1 MLIYLGSY
9 IQHRFSLLTKYTR
22 YGIQKVEE
30 IETQSD
36 EYTER
41 LFNAKTLIF
50 LLPFINYSSKGNDY
64 NIIPLILLYEI
75 FVVLLLKLFFPF
87 YAIILLFLA
96 TILSQG
102 ECVYTNQE
110 LKWNFVPFYE
120 KTQDFFNVLS
130 RDHILILNPQLRL
143 CHRLE
148 C

>member
-1 MLIYLGSY
+1 MCLHFSIYR
-9 IQHRFSLLTKYTR
+9 HTR
-22 YGIQKVEE
+22 YGYEKVEE
-30 IETQSD
+30 LKTQSR
-36 EYTER
+36 EIYTER

-75 FVVLLLKLFFPF
+75 VAVLLLKLFFPF
-87 YAIILLFLA
+87 YAIILLFFGHN
-96 TILSQG
+96 TQSRRMCIHKPRTQIKF
-102 ECVYTNQE
+102 CVAISR
-110 LKWNFVPFYE
+110 
-120 KTQDFFNVLS
+120 KTRDFFNVLS

>member
-1 MLIYLGSY
+1 MSRLFDDIICFESWNYLFSVGNNINYDIPKVISIIDFHFYRQIYKVWD
-9 IQHRFSLLTKYTR
+9 TK
-22 YGIQKVEE
+22 KVEK

-87 YAIILLFLA
+87 YAIILVFLA

-102 ECVYTNQE
+102 ECVYTNQD
-110 LKWNFVPFYE
+110 LK
-120 KTQDFFNVLS
+120 
-130 RDHILILNPQLRL
+130 
-143 CHRLE
+143 
-148 C
+148 

>member
-1 MLIYLGSY
+1 MGY
-9 IQHRFSLLTKYTR
+9 K
-22 YGIQKVEE
+22 KVEK

-75 FVVLLLKLFFPF
+75 FVVLLFNLFSPF
-87 YAIILLFLA
+87 TQLFYYFWPQYSA
-96 TILSQG
+96 K
-102 ECVYTNQE
+102 ENVYTQTKISNKN
-110 LKWNFVPFYE
+110 LYHFMK
-120 KTQDFFNVLS
+120 KQDFFNVLS

>member
-1 MLIYLGSY
+1 MGY
-9 IQHRFSLLTKYTR
+9 K
-22 YGIQKVEE
+22 KVVET
-30 IETQSD
+30 ETQSD

-96 TILSQG
+96 TIPSQG

-110 LKWNFVPFYE
+110 LK
-120 KTQDFFNVLS
+120 
-130 RDHILILNPQLRL
+130 
-143 CHRLE
+143 
-148 C
+148 

>member
-1 MLIYLGSY
+1 MRRLFDNMRSFRIMNLSLYSLYQKYFVVITISIILSQKLYLSQ
-9 IQHRFSLLTKYTR
+9 IFPFTDKYTR
-22 YGIQKVEE
+22 YGIQKVEK

-36 EYTER
+36 EYTQR

-64 NIIPLILLYEI
+64 NIIPLILLYQI

-110 LKWNFVPFYE
+110 LK
-120 KTQDFFNVLS
+120 
-130 RDHILILNPQLRL
+130 
-143 CHRLE
+143 
-148 C
+148 